1 MNVTSMACITP
12 NDPRFKEL
20 LAKVRNP
27 LLAELEH
34 DKEMS
39 LGTSDV
45 AQVKKNIA
53 DNLPPAVA
61 NVVNVVEYVPLDIKG
76 NTDIQMSMQS
86 LLEDTDIKDPLLINW
101 LGVNRATVDAKTV
114 KSTNQLD
121 SIIKNS
127 YNQKIKQSKPLL
139 KQDAKVQFE
148 KWENGL
154 EEYPL
159 PFKDA
164 ILKYAIKNLIN
175 PKRTNKFVISFSEI
189 ALNNVYRD
197 VINQPHKLNQV
208 GTIYNS
214 ELLKLT
220 SDATEHEP
228 SASGRGY
235 WVHVPRTD
243 TGKKLGYY
251 SYEEVVNE
259 IKKLEELVNKAEEL
273 KSKTPVFYSQ
283 EPNLNRADANRYGF
297 QDYSYIRV
305 ESTYSRWTRRDK
317 PHAKILG
324 EDYEGYY
331 IHGYNTEV
339 GKPDTRIL
347 PITKEQAEELYK
359 KEVEKYPQSAY
370 EVDDRQILYNLKF
383 NTDRLNSLKKEFEGL
398 KPEDWGKQVEQFKA
412 NAELLRKLS
421 PQTWCTASSM
431 AEHYV
436 ENYDNYILV
445 VDGKTVAGIEAKSE
459 IKFQSTIDNLNKS
472 IQLANENREKLIVER
487 NNKFYIHIP
496 PPNIGS
502 SFSSEGRSVYAVR
515 DSKEEAIALFNK
527 QFGEQFN
534 SYIVSK
540 EEEIRKLST
549 NKRQVKEVTSIAN
562 NGIAPIDHLDDII
575 AFFEKHNLDT
585 NNESINNAIRARNKG
600 NTDEDL
606 FDESYEPEGPYNPY
620 GDGYDMDGYPEDPY
634 DYDPDQEAYE
644 RERMEAEAEEIDRLT
659 NLQEPEE
666 AIEFLRNARFNL
678 FNRMYVELRSDER
691 VAEVAIEKDSHNI
704 TFVPQDLPFY
714 KELAHKAVIANP
726 AVFNY
731 ISDEAKAEQRNIDLH
746 ERHLEEVRNIAALD
760 DLPFSQT
767 KDSRIQGYY
776 DPKTDKVVVVASNTP
791 VEEGAQ
797 VAIHEVAHRGMVR
810 MAKELG
816 GTQELYEALSAAK
829 TQLMKKLPE
838 LLKRTGHKNLEDLM
852 LDYGFDPSS
861 KDGELKLLSE
871 LAARWAE
878 TLVGKPKPSW
888 WKRFLQSIKNWIK
901 QFTGKVLS
909 ENQVDELVGGFVKYG
924 TAKDKKLSDKEIQF
938 SKKEKP
944 TQEVKPEVKELFESN
959 PELAD
964 AVYEALGFNPK
975 MITRDGQ
982 EYFNNP
988 RIRFFVKIAD
998 EVRASLPKLK
1008 EGYTRLYR
1016 GNRPS
1021 DLKSNPQFTNSLEG
1035 IALPFLMSYEGQLSY
1050 IDIPTSD
1057 LSKYV
1062 QKGGVATNAEFIV
1075 TPEIAKTATP
1085 INNSIVEKYKQQYPD
1100 KFAPIEI
1107 IPQQKQQAQQL
1118 YSQYLDTI
1126 KSNVILPTDKIVF
1139 GHPTIGK
1146 SFLKNQGEDKF
1157 ISLDDDYA
1165 TEINSKVKEIADK
1178 YNVTTYQV
1186 KDGGTQKW
1194 NNEYNQMMQEMF
1206 NVAKQRAI
1214 SENKTLFTSNTN
1226 LLRNNA
1232 ESFDKV
1238 INLTDKE
1245 FERRIQ
1251 ERGAKYDIKEWKSQ
1265 INETISKLPTNKVIN
1280 TEKYLSDLFLG
1291 SKQDIEGFKEF
1302 VETRPAVIPKS
1313 EYSYLLDEPA
1323 TPNSSVS
1330 NKIDMSKDY
1339 QNLEKMYKSL
1349 TFEERIKLGSLEDI
1363 IAARSN
1369 WPEEFI
1375 IDWINC
1381 NK

>member
-259 IKKLEELVNKAEEL
+259 IKRLEELVNKAEEL
-273 KSKTPVFYSQ
+273 KSKIPVFYSQ

-339 GKPDTRIL
+339 GKPDRRIL

-540 EEEIRKLST
+540 EEEIRKLSS

-585 NNESINNAIRARNKG
+585 NNESINNAIRARDKG
-600 NTDEDL
+600 NTDDDL

-644 RERMEAEAEEIDRLT
+644 REMMEAEAEEIDRLT

-959 PELAD
+959 ESLANS
-964 AVYEALGFNPK
+964 VYEALGFRQTVVAEIGTAFKDPSK
-975 MITRDGQ
+975 
-982 EYFNNP
+982 F
-988 RIRFFVKIAD
+988 
-998 EVRASLPKLK
+998 SK
-1008 EGYTRLYR
+1008 EDYDALEDMGYTEDEILDKL
-1016 GNRPS
+1016 GAK
-1021 DLKSNPQFTNSLEG
+1021 KSETVLTKT
-1035 IALPFLMSYEGQLSY
+1035 L
-1050 IDIPTSD
+1050 
-1057 LSKYV
+1057 
-1062 QKGGVATNAEFIV
+1062 V
-1075 TPEIAKTATP
+1075 T
-1085 INNSIVEKYKQQYPD
+1085 
-1100 KFAPIEI
+1100 
-1107 IPQQKQQAQQL
+1107 PQQKQQALQL
-1118 YSQYLDTI
+1118 YSQYLDT
-1126 KSNVILPTDKIVF
+1126 KQADVILPTDKIIW
-1139 GHPTIGK
+1139 GHPAIGK
-1146 SFLKNQGEDKF
+1146 TTAKEQKGFLDFDTDFKPLVAQKLELPKSQQTSIGLNEWRKATGNEEAFNTAMREVWALAKEQAKSQNKILMVSDMIFLRENQSDFDKIINVPSNVFINRATQRGDALDNLQNWKNKIDQTLKNVD
-1157 ISLDDDYA
+1157 
-1165 TEINSKVKEIADK
+1165 SKKII
-1178 YNVTTYQV
+1178 TT
-1186 KDGGTQKW
+1186 D
-1194 NNEYNQMMQEMF
+1194 
-1206 NVAKQRAI
+1206 
-1214 SENKTLFTSNTN
+1214 
-1226 LLRNNA
+1226 
-1232 ESFDKV
+1232 
-1238 INLTDKE
+1238 
-1245 FERRIQ
+1245 
-1251 ERGAKYDIKEWKSQ
+1251 
-1265 INETISKLPTNKVIN
+1265 
-1280 TEKYLSDLFLG
+1280 KYLSDLFLG

>member
-53 DNLPPAVA
+53 DNLPSAVA
-61 NVVNVVEYVPLDIKG
+61 NVVNVVEYVPLDIRG

-101 LGVNRATVDAKTV
+101 LGINQSTVNAKTV
-114 KSTNQLD
+114 ESTNQLE

-127 YNQKIKQSKPLL
+127 YNNKIKQSKPFL
-139 KQDAKVQFE
+139 KNEAKVQFE
-148 KWENGL
+148 KWEKGL
-154 EEYPL
+154 EKYPL

-197 VINQPHKLNQV
+197 VINQPHKLNQA
-208 GTIYNS
+208 GSIYNS
-214 ELLKLT
+214 ELIRLT

-228 SASGRGY
+228 SASGKGY
-235 WVHVPRTD
+235 WVHVPRTESKA
-243 TGKKLGYY
+243 TKFNNYYVTQYNNGY
-251 SYEEVVNE
+251 E
-259 IKKLEELVNKAEEL
+259 ITNGFNQYDYY
-273 KSKTPVFYSQ
+273 KSKQ
-283 EPNLNRADANRYGF
+283 EAETKLKELQKY
-297 QDYSYIRV
+297 
-305 ESTYSRWTRRDK
+305 ES
-317 PHAKILG
+317 
-324 EDYEGYY
+324 
-331 IHGYNTEV
+331 
-339 GKPDTRIL
+339 
-347 PITKEQAEELYK
+347 
-359 KEVEKYPQSAY
+359 SA
-370 EVDDRQILYNLKF
+370 
-383 NTDRLNSLKKEFEGL
+383 
-398 KPEDWGKQVEQFKA
+398 QFKA
-412 NAELLRKLS
+412 NVELLRKLS
-421 PQTWCTASSM
+421 PQSWCTASSM
-431 AEHYV
+431 AEYYV
-436 ENYDNYILV
+436 ENFDNYILI

-459 IKFQSTIDNLNKS
+459 IKSQSTIDNLNKS
-472 IQLANENREKLIVER
+472 IQLANGNREKLIVER
-487 NNKFYIHIP
+487 NNKFYIHTP

-540 EEEIRKLST
+540 EEEIRKLSS
-549 NKRQVKEVTSIAN
+549 NKRQVKEVTSIVN
-562 NGIAPIDHLDDII
+562 KGVAPIDHIDDIV
-575 AFFEKHNLDT
+575 AFFEKHNLDLD
-585 NNESINNAIRARNKG
+585 NQSVKNALRAKKQG
-600 NTDEDL
+600 KTDKDL
-606 FDESYEPEGPYNPY
+606 MEIATEPEGPYNPY
-620 GDGYDMDGYPEDPY
+620 GEGYDMDGYPEE
-634 DYDPDQEAYE
+634 PDWEAEEAYW
-644 RERMEAEAEEIDRLT
+644 REQQAYQMEMMEAEAEEIDRLT

-746 ERHLEEVRNIAALD
+746 ERHLEEVRNIAALAD

-791 VEEGAQ
+791 VKEGAQ

-816 GTQELYEALSAAK
+816 GTKELYEALSAAK

-901 QFTGKVLS
+901 QFTGKILS

-924 TAKDKKLSDKEIQF
+924 TAKDKKLSDKEIEF

-944 TQEVKPEVKELFESN
+944 TQEVKPEVKELFDSN
-959 PELAD
+959 PELANK
-964 AVYEALGFNPK
+964 VYEALGFYEPP
-975 MITRDGQ
+975 IT
-982 EYFNNP
+982 
-988 RIRFFVKIAD
+988 
-998 EVRASLPKLK
+998 
-1008 EGYTRLYR
+1008 
-1016 GNRPS
+1016 
-1021 DLKSNPQFTNSLEG
+1021 
-1035 IALPFLMSYEGQLSY
+1035 
-1050 IDIPTSD
+1050 
-1057 LSKYV
+1057 SK
-1062 QKGGVATNAEFIV
+1062 
-1075 TPEIAKTATP
+1075 
-1085 INNSIVEKYKQQYPD
+1085 
-1100 KFAPIEI
+1100 
-1107 IPQQKQQAQQL
+1107 
-1118 YSQYLDTI
+1118 
-1126 KSNVILPTDKIVF
+1126 DKIIF

-1146 SFLKNQGEDKF
+1146 TFLKEQGRTDF
-1157 ISLDDDYA
+1157 ISFDDDFA
-1165 TEINSKVKEIADK
+1165 DEINNFVNEHKGNLDK
-1178 YNVTTYQV
+1178 YQYKQN
-1186 KDGGTQKW
+1186 KPK
-1194 NNEYNQMMQEMF
+1194 EYIEFSLNLYDK
-1206 NVAKQRAI
+1206 AKAKAKKEGKI
-1214 SENKTLFTSNTN
+1214 LLTSSNIIFEN
-1226 LLRNNA
+1226 RIQD
-1232 ESFDKV
+1232 FDKV
-1238 INLTDKE
+1238 INLDKNE
-1245 FERRIQ
+1245 FFNRIGK
-1251 ERGAKYDIKEWKSQ
+1251 RNTTYDIKAWKNQ
-1265 INETISKLPTNKVIN
+1265 IDNLISKVNPNKVINTKLYLSDLLKNTTIKPTDKIIWGHPAIGKSYAAKKVKMIDFDSYKLGINRKYNLYIAPGLSDTELRTDDKTREARENWRYEKPENAELWNQFIRDAWQQAKKDAKEQGAILFASDLLVLREFGNEVDKALTMSDELFFERSKQRNNFIEGELGTKVWKGNLNKAVNNFKEKFGEDKVIN
-1280 TEKYLSDLFLG
+1280 TEKYLSDLFITPEQKQQALQLYSQYLDTG
-1291 SKQDIEGFKEF
+1291 KQDIEGFKEF

-1313 EYSYLLDEPA
+1313 EYSYLLDEPS

>member
-1 MNVTSMACITP
+1 MNVINMACITT

-20 LAKVRNP
+20 LAKLRNP
-27 LLAELEH
+27 LIAELEY
-34 DKEMS
+34 DKEIS
-39 LGTSDV
+39 IGTSDV
-45 AQVKKNIA
+45 AQIKKNIA

-61 NVVNVVEYVPLDIKG
+61 NVVNVVEYVPLDIRG

-86 LLEDTDIKDPLLINW
+86 LLEDTDIKDPLLMNW
-101 LGVNRATVDAKTV
+101 LGINRAAVNAKTV
-114 KSTNQLD
+114 ESTNQLE

-127 YNQKIKQSKPLL
+127 YNNKIKQSKPFL
-139 KQDAKVQFE
+139 KNEAKVQFE

-214 ELLKLT
+214 ELLTLT

-228 SASGRGY
+228 SASGKGY

-243 TGKKLGYY
+243 TGKKLGFD
-251 SYEEVVNE
+251 SYEEVVNA
-259 IKKLEELVNKAEEL
+259 IQKLEDVVKKAEEL
-273 KSKTPVFYSQ
+273 KSKPPVFYSQ
-283 EPNLNRADANRYGF
+283 EPNLDKADADKYGF
-297 QDYSYIRV
+297 QDYSYVRV
-305 ESTYSRWTRRDK
+305 ESTYSRWEKDYK
-317 PHAKILG
+317 PHNEVLG
-324 EDYEGYY
+324 ENYEGYY
-331 IHGYNTEV
+331 IHGYNTQI
-339 GKPDTRIL
+339 GKPNKRIL
-347 PITKEQAEELYK
+347 SITKEQAEELYK
-359 KEVEKYPQSAY
+359 KEVQKYPEAGY
-370 EVDDRQILYNLKF
+370 EVEDRQIIYNLKF

-436 ENYDNYILV
+436 ENYDNYVLI
-445 VDGKTVAGIEAKSE
+445 VDGKTVAGIEAFPGTTNNEDK
-459 IKFQSTIDNLNKS
+459 IKRIKENK
-472 IQLANENREKLIVER
+472 AKLIKEHNGKFLALIPKANIENSFNVEDLSVL
-487 NNKFYIHIP
+487 
-496 PPNIGS
+496 S
-502 SFSSEGRSVYAVR
+502 SHST
-515 DSKEEAIALFNK
+515 KEEAIAAFDK
-527 QFGEQFN
+527 QYGKKYDELLLELE
-534 SYIVSK
+534 K
-540 EEEIRKLST
+540 ST
-549 NKRQVKEVTSIAN
+549 NKIQVKEVTSIAN

-575 AFFEKHNLDT
+575 AFFEKHNLDLD
-585 NNESINNAIRARNKG
+585 NQSVKNALRARDKG
-600 NTDEDL
+600 KTDEDL

-620 GDGYDMDGYPEDPY
+620 GDGYDMDGYPEY

-644 RERMEAEAEEIDRLT
+644 REMMEAEAEEIDRLT

-746 ERHLEEVRNIAALD
+746 ERHLEEIRNIAAY
-760 DLPFSQT
+760 LPFSQT

-816 GTQELYEALSAAK
+816 GTKELYEALSAAK

-901 QFTGKVLS
+901 QFTGKILS

-944 TQEVKPEVKELFESN
+944 TQEVKPEVKELFEST
-959 PELAD
+959 PKLANQ
-964 AVYEALGFNPK
+964 VYEALGFIGKNEVGENVFNTTVNFDLNK
-975 MITRDGQ
+975 IRSASGKLGEQGATSDGIRDLLKYVGVDLTNVNT
-982 EYFNNP
+982 ES
-988 RIRFFVKIAD
+988 IKAMAD
-998 EVRASLPKLK
+998 
-1008 EGYTRLYR
+1008 Y
-1016 GNRPS
+1016 
-1021 DLKSNPQFTNSLEG
+1021 LKSNPLERAKVLELVKKEPIKLSQLPDGSYDLKDGNHRATILYYSG
-1035 IALPFLMSYEGQLSY
+1035 IESIPAIITDNTGLVKATEEYAGPF
-1050 IDIPTSD
+1050 
-1057 LSKYV
+1057 
-1062 QKGGVATNAEFIV
+1062 GGVSPIQEIV
-1075 TPEIAKTATP
+1075 T
-1085 INNSIVEKYKQQYPD
+1085 
-1100 KFAPIEI
+1100 
-1107 IPQQKQQAQQL
+1107 PQQKQQAQQL
-1118 YSQYLDTI
+1118 YSQYLDT
-1126 KSNVILPTDKIVF
+1126 
-1139 GHPTIGK
+1139 G
-1146 SFLKNQGEDKF
+1146 
-1157 ISLDDDYA
+1157 
-1165 TEINSKVKEIADK
+1165 
-1178 YNVTTYQV
+1178 
-1186 KDGGTQKW
+1186 
-1194 NNEYNQMMQEMF
+1194 
-1206 NVAKQRAI
+1206 
-1214 SENKTLFTSNTN
+1214 
-1226 LLRNNA
+1226 
-1232 ESFDKV
+1232 
-1238 INLTDKE
+1238 
-1245 FERRIQ
+1245 
-1251 ERGAKYDIKEWKSQ
+1251 
-1265 INETISKLPTNKVIN
+1265 
-1280 TEKYLSDLFLG
+1280 
-1291 SKQDIEGFKEF
+1291 KQDIEGFKKF